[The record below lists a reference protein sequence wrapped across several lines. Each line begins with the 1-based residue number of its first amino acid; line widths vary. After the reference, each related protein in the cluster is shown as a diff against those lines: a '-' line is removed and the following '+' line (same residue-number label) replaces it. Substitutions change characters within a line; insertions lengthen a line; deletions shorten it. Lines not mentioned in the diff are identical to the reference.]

1 MTILRTSKKF
11 IFGKEFEER
20 NALNFERL
28 RWKITSP
35 MKLELLSLI
44 SNQVT
49 FQSTLVDRLG
59 ETRYDLA
66 QFLNSESLE
75 KSGCKIFKL
84 YIHYTTLSLKY

>member
-1 MTILRTSKKF
+1 
-11 IFGKEFEER
+11 
-20 NALNFERL
+20 
-28 RWKITSP
+28 
-35 MKLELLSLI
+35 MKLKLLSLI

-59 ETRYDLA
+59 ETGYDLA

-84 YIHYTTLSLKY
+84 YIHKNTAYFNVSYIFHVNKIIIIISIIISIIKYETCFSTIL